1 MAVEPSKLDALFLV
15 SSLWFE
21 YISLLMKKQLIII
34 KNRSDIGAGTRG
46 ADMGIDAMEIAAI
59 NAQNDFFNRTPFVDV
74 KTHNQSI
81 YNKVK
86 HSFAKR
92 IHFVEEQCQR
102 VAIAVADALANSM
115 FPLVLSGD
123 HSAALGTIS
132 GIKAANPTA
141 RLGIV
146 WIDAHADLHTPYTSP
161 SGNVHGM
168 PLAAALYEDNLKLK
182 SNRPTEETLASWDA
196 LKNIGTK
203 APKCLPQDLIYF
215 GVRDTEKA
223 EDTLIESKKIKNYF
237 VHEVRF
243 RGLQTCIQEALEKLS
258 NCDSIYL
265 SFDVDSLDCDIVSRG
280 TGTPVPY
287 GFSPSEVKSII
298 SGFLQ
303 TGKVVCLEFAE
314 INPILDNKGNH
325 MAETAF
331 DILNHCFNE

>member
-1 MAVEPSKLDALFLV
+1 
-15 SSLWFE
+15 
-21 YISLLMKKQLIII
+21 MKKKLIVI

-59 NAQNDFFNRTPFVDV
+59 NAQNDFFNRTAYTEV
-74 KTHNQSI
+74 KTHNESI
-81 YNKVK
+81 YNKVQ

-102 VAIAVADALANSM
+102 VASAVKEALENNA

-141 RLGIV
+141 RLGVV

-168 PLAAALYEDNLKLK
+168 PLAAALHEDNLAFK
-182 SNRPTEETLASWDA
+182 SNTPTKDTLFSWEV
-196 LKNIGTK
+196 LKTIGT
-203 APKCLPQDLIYF
+203 ASPKVLPQDLIYF

-223 EDTLIESKKIKNYF
+223 EDALIESNNIKNYA

-243 RGLQTCIQEALEKLS
+243 RGMQTCITESIEKLS
-258 NCDSIYL
+258 DCDHIYL
-265 SFDVDSLDCDIVSRG
+265 SFDVDSLDCDFVSQG
-280 TGTPVPY
+280 TGTPVPF
-287 GFSPSEVKSII
+287 GFTPEEVKTII
-298 SGFLQ
+298 SGFLA
-303 TGKVVCLEFAE
+303 TGKVVCAEFAE
-314 INPILDNKGNH
+314 INPVLDNKGNR

-331 DILNHCFNE
+331 EILNHCFVLNFQNS